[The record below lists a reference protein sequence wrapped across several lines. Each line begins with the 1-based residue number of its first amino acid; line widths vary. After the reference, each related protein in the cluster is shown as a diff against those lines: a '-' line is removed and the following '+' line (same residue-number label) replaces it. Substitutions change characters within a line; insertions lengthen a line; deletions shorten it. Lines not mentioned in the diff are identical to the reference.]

1 MRKRTNIEI
10 RKSTVFFI
18 VLIRLRFLGYR
29 CKSGIPLSE
38 FMQRFFKQV
47 SEPKNFEEDLE
58 GDIIRQFNIS
68 LCEDE
73 SSDSE

>member
-1 MRKRTNIEI
+1 MDISDPVVVSYSKE
-10 RKSTVFFI
+10 KKKQQKFI
-18 VLIRLRFLGYR
+18 PEDMAGL
-29 CKSGIPLSE
+29 
-38 FMQRFFKQV
+38 FKQV

-58 GDIIRQFNIS
+58 DDIVRQFNIS